1 MLVTFWGT
9 RGSISTPGPQ
19 TEKYGGN
26 TACVSVRQGSTIIIF
41 DAGTG
46 IRELGLR
53 LMREYE
59 RTGAPL
65 EVHLLLSHTHW
76 DHIQGLPFFSP
87 AYLPDTKLNIYGSP
101 KKGRFLASILEGQ
114 MDTEYFPISM
124 REWGSRVAIREIK
137 NHCIDINGIEVVSEE
152 QHYHPGGSIRFRLS
166 SGAAK
171 IVYASDVELDAFITG
186 RPADK
191 SKKVKAQVAA
201 YKAFIQDADLLIG
214 DGQYSTE
221 EYKRCVGWG
230 HTSMPV
236 LAEVASECGVKRLAV
251 FHHDPQ
257 HSDHYLDRAA
267 HRLSPEY
274 AEGEDPMSLF
284 WAREGMTLSVS

>member
-26 TACVSVRQGSTIIIF
+26 TSCVSVRQGSTIIIF

-53 LMREYE
+53 LTREYQQ
-59 RTGAPL
+59 TGTPL
-65 EVHLLLSHTHW
+65 EVHLMLSHTHW

-101 KKGRFLASILEGQ
+101 KKGRFLAAILAGQ
-114 MDTEYFPISM
+114 MDTQYFPVSM
-124 REWGSRVAIREIK
+124 NEWKSQVCIKEIK

-152 QHYHPGGSIRFRLS
+152 QHYHPGGSMRFRIS
-166 SGAAK
+166 SGEAK
-171 IVYASDVELDAFITG
+171 IVYASDVELDAFMTG
-186 RPADK
+186 RPSEK
-191 SKKVKAQVAA
+191 SEEQQAHAAA
-201 YKAFIQDADLLIG
+201 YRAFINDVDLLIG
-214 DGQYSTE
+214 DGQYTPE
-221 EYKRCVGWG
+221 EYKRCAGWG

-236 LAEVASECGVKRLAV
+236 LAEVASSCGVKRLAC

-257 HSDHYLDRAA
+257 HSDHFLDRMA
-267 HRLSPEY
+267 HRIGPEY
-274 AEGEDPMSLF
+274 AEGENPMSLF
-284 WAREGMTLSVS
+284 FAREGMTLSIG